1 MAAHPPSR
9 PFELFLLAL
18 LALFWG
24 SSYLFIK
31 VALETIPPVTLIA
44 FRVSFAAL
52 LLYGVARWQGHRLP
66 GDPGTWM
73 QFGVQCFFLCIGG
86 WVLLAWGQQFID
98 SGLAGILN
106 STSPIFVFFITLL
119 WTRHESVSGLRLIGA
134 LTGLAGVILIIGA
147 DALRGLGTQVTGQ
160 TAVLA
165 SAVLYGA
172 SAIYGKRFA
181 HLPPT
186 ITAAGTLIVA
196 AVILVPASF
205 VIDRPWSLQPSL
217 TSMSAAAAL
226 SVISSCLALLLY
238 FRLIRTL
245 GSMGTA
251 SEAYLRV
258 GVSVLLGAIIL
269 GETIGWTVIV
279 GLMAVVAGVVA
290 INARSAS
297 SEQKAGQ
304 H

>member
-1 MAAHPPSR
+1 MAAQSPSR
-9 PFELFLLAL
+9 PFELALLAL

-31 VALETIPPVTLIA
+31 VALETIPPLTLIA

-52 LLYGVARWQGHRLP
+52 LLYGVARWQGHRFPADLS
-66 GDPGTWM
+66 TWM
-73 QFGVQCFFLCIGG
+73 QFGIQCLFLCIGG
-86 WVLLAWGQQFID
+86 WAVLAWGQQFID

-106 STSPIFVFFITLL
+106 STSPIFVFLITFL
-119 WTRHESVSGLRLIGA
+119 WTRHESVGGLRLAGA

-160 TAVLA
+160 IAVLA

-172 SAIYGKRFA
+172 SAIYGKRFS

-186 ITAAGTLIVA
+186 ITAAGTMTVA
-196 AVILVPASF
+196 ATLLVPASLL
-205 VIDRPWSLQPSL
+205 VEHPWALRPSAVSI
-217 TSMSAAAAL
+217 SAAVAL

-238 FRLIRTL
+238 FRLIKTL

-251 SEAYLRV
+251 SQAYLRV
-258 GVSVLLGAIIL
+258 GVSVMLGAVIL
-269 GETIGWTVIV
+269 GEGIGWTVAV
-279 GLMAVVAGVVA
+279 GLIAVVAGVVA
-290 INARSAS
+290 INVRPAAA
-297 SEQKAGQ
+297 K
-304 H
+304 